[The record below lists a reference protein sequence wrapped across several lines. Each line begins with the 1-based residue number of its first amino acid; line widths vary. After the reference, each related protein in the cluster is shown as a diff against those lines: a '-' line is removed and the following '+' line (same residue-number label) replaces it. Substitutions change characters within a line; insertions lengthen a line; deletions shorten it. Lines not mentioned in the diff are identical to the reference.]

1 MAKGIESKGEKTL
14 GENKKRSECSDL
26 LAELNELMKKYNLN
40 SFFFFGQ
47 KNENSSEYY
56 LNYEISNYEM
66 IKIFSKILF
75 HDSKFEMTRDVII
88 SDALRFC
95 DPHRVTGQLN
105 DGGEYEEVPFIP
117 SVFLE
122 D

>member
-1 MAKGIESKGEKTL
+1 MAKSVESKGDKTL

-26 LAELNELMKKYNLN
+26 LAELDELMKKYDLN

-47 KNENSSEYY
+47 ENEDSNEYY
-56 LNYEISNYEM
+56 VRYEISNYEM
-66 IKIFSKILF
+66 IKIISKILF

-95 DPHRVTGQLN
+95 DPIRVSDKLN
-105 DGGEYEEVPFIP
+105 DEGEYEEVPFIP
-117 SVFLE
+117 SVYLE